1 MSESSFDD
9 VKFDAKLLTF
19 NQIQPLWNYPACLRT
34 WKAGTLS
41 PPWQHGQKKS
51 ISALLY
57 KKYYGFCS
65 IKIGR
70 RNVYEYNLKV

>member
-1 MSESSFDD
+1 MSESNSDD
-9 VKFDAKLLTF
+9 VKFDAKPSYF
-19 NQIQPLWNYPACLRT
+19 QILPLNLRT

-57 KKYYGFCS
+57 KKIYIYYGICS

-70 RNVYEYNLKV
+70 RNVYEYNLNVYKK